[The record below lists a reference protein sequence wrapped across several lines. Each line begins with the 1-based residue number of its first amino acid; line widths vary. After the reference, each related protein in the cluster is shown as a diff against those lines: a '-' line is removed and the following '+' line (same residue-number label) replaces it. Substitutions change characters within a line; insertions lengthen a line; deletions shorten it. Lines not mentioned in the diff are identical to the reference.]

1 MARKPLID
9 GNRTA
14 AYSCFGENC
23 RKKRQNALK
32 ARPQGNMGFFTTPR
46 PHGEEPRVT
55 WIKEV
60 LGCEG
65 NEVLAFIRNRVER
78 YATKFSGDDRV

>member
-1 MARKPLID
+1 
-9 GNRTA
+9 
-14 AYSCFGENC
+14 
-23 RKKRQNALK
+23 
-32 ARPQGNMGFFTTPR
+32 MGFFTTPR

>member
-1 MARKPLID
+1 MAIGQQL
-9 GNRTA
+9 TA
-14 AYSCFGENC
+14 VSGKIVE
-23 RKKRQNALK
+23 KKRKTHLK

-60 LGCEG
+60 L
-65 NEVLAFIRNRVER
+65 
-78 YATKFSGDDRV
+78 